1 MEKSNDLEVQKFMNS
16 VIEIARLDDL
26 ILDFEKKMV
35 KFHNISEKYGL
46 TDTKEYIIVMKLSS
60 SIRNLMSLIVLKH
73 KDVTQKLRLTLSS
86 KLIELHQQL
95 IVLKLKSETFPQN
108 KELVDSLTSILTDI
122 TAIYPLYI
130 MGVSF

>member
-130 MGVSF
+130 MGVSI